1 MSDQLIR
8 EYYKCFQERRFT
20 DAAKLFADDAVV
32 ERPPFA
38 LTLRGGSAYVR
49 FAERWLEAFPD
60 ARVTIQHVENRNETV
75 CEVDLIATGTHMH
88 ALDLG
93 PFGLFKPSSIQTT
106 LRMRELLEVAAGR
119 IIYSSLSFDLH
130 DLVYQLANVDY
141 AALDARLEAIQQLRK
156 ELDRGRHDRQVQ
168 REVTD
173 RLGRELDAARL
184 ILRPWFRR

>member
-1 MSDQLIR
+1 
-8 EYYKCFQERRFT
+8 
-20 DAAKLFADDAVV
+20 
-32 ERPPFA
+32 
-38 LTLRGGSAYVR
+38 
-49 FAERWLEAFPD
+49 
-60 ARVTIQHVENRNETV
+60 
-75 CEVDLIATGTHMH
+75 MH

-93 PFGLFKPSSIQTT
+93 PFGLFKPSAIQTT